1 MNYLFAVLSLLIS
14 MSLALLIIPK
24 LLIIAVKHSLFD
36 KIDERK
42 THTGD
47 IPRIGGVSFVPCILF
62 SMMFIISIFN
72 MFFSDGQGKS
82 WLFFDNSELSLFI
95 CGLLLIYLGGIKD
108 DLMGMSCVYKFAI
121 QVVSSLLLI
130 FSGLYINGFYGFL
143 GVEDMPIWI
152 CIPLTIVIMVFIIN
166 SINLIDGMD
175 GLASGISIFALC
187 IYGTLFMLQGLWY
200 YSVLAFSTVGVL
212 VTFFYYNVFG
222 NVKKGRKLFMGDSG
236 SLTLG
241 FILAF
246 LAIRY
251 THYSPGEM
259 PPVNNSFIIAFS
271 PILIPMLDVLR
282 VMASRIRRHKHL
294 FKPDRSHIHHKLMD
308 MGISKTMALLV
319 LLSMCSG
326 FCVMNFLLIGLM
338 NCTFIFIIDLALWI
352 FMNMY
357 FSYIIKKQSISF
369 SKIVLNQSFE

>member
-1 MNYLFAVLSLLIS
+1 MNYLSAALSLFLS
-14 MSLALLIIPK
+14 MFLAMLIIPK

-42 THTGD
+42 THIGD

-72 MFFSDGQGKS
+72 MFFSDGQANN
-82 WLFFDNSELSLFI
+82 WLFSDNSELSLFI

-108 DLMGMSCVYKFAI
+108 DLIGMSSVYKFAI
-121 QVVSSLLLI
+121 QAISSILLI
-130 FSGLYINGFYGFL
+130 ISGLYIDGFYGFL
-143 GVEDMPIWI
+143 GIYDMPVWI
-152 CIPLTIVIMVFIIN
+152 GIPLTVVLMVFIIN

-175 GLASGISIFALC
+175 GLASGIGIFALC
-187 IYGTLFMLQGLWY
+187 TYGTLFMLHGMWY

-259 PPVNNSFIIAFS
+259 APVDNSFIIAFS

-282 VMASRIRRHKHL
+282 VMLSRIRRQKNM
-294 FKPDRSHIHHKLMD
+294 FKPDRSHIHHKLID
-308 MGISKTMALLV
+308 MGIGKTMALIV
-319 LLSMCSG
+319 LFGMSSG
-326 FCVMNFLLIGLM
+326 FCALNFFLIGVM
-338 NCTFIFIIDLALWI
+338 NCTFIFLIDIALWVLI
-352 FMNMY
+352 NMY
-357 FSYIIKKQSISF
+357 FSYVIKRNSMRYN
-369 SKIVLNQSFE
+369 KIVLDQAIE